1 MTVDSLSKP
10 VLVTGA
16 SGFVGRA
23 LVLELTSRG
32 YRVAAVARH
41 QQAAAR
47 FQSKLVACCDD
58 SVQFMTAGSCL
69 VHLAARVHVMHD
81 KADDPLAEFRAANVD
96 LTLHLARRAAT
107 AGVRRFIFLSSI
119 KVNGEE
125 TLPGHAF
132 GADDQGAPQDAYA
145 LSKMEAEQGL
155 RKISDETGMEV
166 VIIRP
171 PLVYGPGVRANFAAL
186 MHAVAR
192 GLPLPLGAIDNR
204 RSLIALNNLL
214 DFIAVC
220 IDHPAA
226 ANQTFVVS
234 DGDDLSTPEL
244 IRRMARATGKSARLV
259 PVPLWLLKAGAAL
272 LGKQDKLQRLCGNLQ
287 IDISK
292 TRELMAWEPPFSV
305 DDGLR
310 FTADAAP
317 P

>member
-58 SVQFMTAGSCL
+58 SFQFMTAGSCL

-81 KADDPLAEFRAANVD
+81 KADDPLSEFRAANVD

-292 TRELMAWEPPFSV
+292 TRE
-305 DDGLR
+305 
-310 FTADAAP
+310 
-317 P
+317 